1 MHELIA
7 TQRILD
13 AALEQADPADGR
25 RVRAVRL
32 ELGALA
38 GVTEPSIR
46 FYWDLLTPG
55 TLAAGSSLDVRLV
68 PGTIRCR
75 ACGQVSETDDAFPI
89 CPACASV
96 DLAVLAGDGVV
107 IAAVET
113 ALSDEATGAAVA
125 VVGPPAA

>member
-13 AALEQADPADGR
+13 AALEQADPEEGR

-32 ELGALA
+32 QLGALA
-38 GVTEPSIR
+38 GVVEPSIR

-68 PGTIRCR
+68 PGTVRCR
-75 ACGQVSETDDAFPI
+75 ACGQVSETEEAFPV
-89 CPACASV
+89 CPACDGA

-107 IAAVET
+107 IEAVET
-113 ALSDEATGAAVA
+113 VLSDEAVGAPVPVA
-125 VVGPPAA
+125 APPAR